1 MTHEEIQ
8 RIKGAVAGALG
19 WDASAMRVTK
29 VYPLR
34 GSPEWTIF
42 AYSWTHG
49 WPGTHR
55 VDQNTFRVHDSS
67 TMQVLRDPFFQPA
80 DWQVCDSDSWS
91 DVDGKRDN
99 PDCRLTE
106 DHREGQRCPPLLR
119 VSPPRNEACSLAMQA
134 VGRPRLPM
142 LDCETCALWG
152 AGGIGY
158 PMLSPD
164 SLATHLAGGPDAFV
178 DAAEWHFVRDSARSA
193 LQDRPSQEQAT
204 FARAEDGLPLVLP
217 GMEIGPLHVRIAA
230 EPAPLVWLAGTTL
243 VLRSD
248 VLSELRA
255 LGFTIAAVPVVVVE
269 RADGVSA
276 EWQWYEIVAHPTAVG
291 PTHLMPL
298 PSCPSCR
305 ITGSEMCFVDELHTE
320 PAPWLAEQQPLADVP
335 FQRLQ
340 RWYPWLLV
348 TTRMGAELA
357 RRFPRSCELRMLTN
371 PKSDDAEQ

>member
-19 WDASAMRVTK
+19 WAASTMCVTK
-29 VYPLR
+29 VYSFR
-34 GSPEWTIF
+34 YFPEWRVR
-42 AYSWTHG
+42 AYSWMHG
-49 WPGTHR
+49 WCGTQT
-55 VDQNTFRVHDSS
+55 VDQNSLRV
-67 TMQVLRDPFFQPA
+67 LDPTPLDVDGDEVESA
-80 DWQVCDSDSWS
+80 DWQLCDADSWP
-91 DVDGKRDN
+91 DVDGRRDN
-99 PDCRLTE
+99 RDSRSTTGSRKAYRLS
-106 DHREGQRCPPLLR
+106 PLLR
-119 VSPPRNEACSLAMQA
+119 VSSPRNEACSLAMQA

-142 LDCETCALWG
+142 LHCETCALWG

-164 SLATHLAGGPDAFV
+164 ALSTHLAGGPDAFV
-178 DAAEWHFVRDSARSA
+178 DAAEWHFVRDSVRSA
-193 LQDRPSQEQAT
+193 LQGRSSQEQAT

-248 VLSELRA
+248 VLAELRA

-276 EWQWYEIVAHPTAVG
+276 EWQWYEIVAHPTAIG

-305 ITGSEMCFVDELHTE
+305 IAGSEMCFVNELHPD

-357 RRFPRSCELRMLTN
+357 RRFPQSCEVRMLTN
-371 PKSDDAEQ
+371 RPSDDAGS